1 MELQWNEGNYYNE
14 MNAKFGNSEKRDKKV
29 ELQKH
34 ANKQIQRNRGIE
46 MWWKGGRNVME
57 AV

>member
-1 MELQWNEGNYYNE
+1 